1 MNAAYSCERG
11 WRITQLHPFFL
22 AQKDYLC
29 CLVGVLDV
37 ANFSELRIGEV
48 RILGILGSSHSPG
61 CRQGVFPETRLAPAL
76 SPKHARVRTVPGVP
90 YNIWHTHSLLGWWH
104 TPIGPGEA
112 GFPTTGPPGSWVNRG
127 NTKSPKCRRVAFSG
141 SQARVCGLHP
151 LEGSP

>member
-1 MNAAYSCERG
+1 MVPR
-11 WRITQLHPFFL
+11 PFFL
-22 AQKDYLC
+22 PLFTQ
-29 CLVGVLDV
+29 
-37 ANFSELRIGEV
+37 V
-48 RILGILGSSHSPG
+48 RGRGILGSP
-61 CRQGVFPETRLAPAL
+61 CPESRIALAL

-112 GFPTTGPPGSWVNRG
+112 DFPTTGPPGSWVNRG